1 MRTIRWRN
9 GQCPGRNGQWA
20 ERIAHAGSEAVRLVP
35 FSSLPAVIL
44 DYLRREYLV
53 SAWRLPLCRDAV
65 RITISIELVANFSAF
80 RRDRATPCRAR
91 VLLGRSICAR
101 RPRAELC
108 FRRRPRGARGAA
120 ARVVRSSDSCTHA
133 GGLRWSQVQNLERRG
148 CRSEHGRRGRLEDC
162 QEHCRSISRSVRT
175 VQGRIDALRV
185 RRALSLRDISLVAD
199 IKLSILRECE
209 RT

>member
-1 MRTIRWRN
+1 MSQHGACRCAEMRYASRYRGDN
-9 GQCPGRNGQWA
+9 FL
-20 ERIAHAGSEAVRLVP
+20 RLSRV
-35 FSSLPAVIL
+35 
-44 DYLRREYLV
+44 
-53 SAWRLPLCRDAV
+53 
-65 RITISIELVANFSAF
+65 
-80 RRDRATPCRAR
+80 RATPCGVR
-91 VLLGRSICAR
+91 VRLGRSVRASRTR

-148 CRSEHGRRGRLEDC
+148 CRTEHGRRGRLNDC
-162 QEHCRSISRSVRT
+162 QEHWGSISRSVRT

>member
-1 MRTIRWRN
+1 ML
-9 GQCPGRNGQWA
+9 CLSMA
-20 ERIAHAGSEAVRLVP
+20 LAAVPRCGTHHDIVAIIFLRLSRV
-35 FSSLPAVIL
+35 
-44 DYLRREYLV
+44 
-53 SAWRLPLCRDAV
+53 
-65 RITISIELVANFSAF
+65 
-80 RRDRATPCRAR
+80 RATPCGVR
-91 VLLGRSICAR
+91 VRLGRSVRAR

-120 ARVVRSSDSCTHA
+120 ARVVRSSDSFTHA
-133 GGLRWSQVQNLERRG
+133 GGLRWSQVQHLERRG

-162 QEHCRSISRSVRT
+162 QEHWGSISRSGRT

>member
-1 MRTIRWRN
+1 MLCLSMALT
-9 GQCPGRNGQWA
+9 
-20 ERIAHAGSEAVRLVP
+20 AVPRCGTHHDIVAII
-35 FSSLPAVIL
+35 FFA
-44 DYLRREYLV
+44 YREL
-53 SAWRLPLCRDAV
+53 
-65 RITISIELVANFSAF
+65 EQ
-80 RRDRATPCRAR
+80 TPCRVR
-91 VLLGRSICAR
+91 VRLGRSVRACRTR
-101 RPRAELC
+101 RSRAELC

-162 QEHCRSISRSVRT
+162 QEHWGSISRSVRT

-199 IKLSILRECE
+199 IKLSILRE
-209 RT
+209 